1 MIGALR
7 ATPALCVA
15 VAALTALPGDAGA
28 REIWLEWRTPAEGQ
42 RVEGPVG
49 WTAVEGWAGV
59 GDPVNHDVVLV
70 IDVSGS
76 TAIASG
82 VDIDGDGTV
91 GRYNR
96 RREIWRSFNASQ
108 LSSDPG
114 DTVLAAELVA
124 SRRLVEVL
132 DPDRTRIGIVS
143 FSDGASILAPLG
155 SDRARIDSALKQ
167 LDQAFGAGATD
178 MGRAI
183 YRGAEALLAGR
194 SPGAAPRRMTLL
206 VLSDG
211 WPTSPVSEKMA
222 AQAALQAAIE
232 SAKSG
237 IRIDAFGLGLE
248 SAGRQETD
256 VYAQIASRTGGRYRP
271 LAKPALVI
279 DELPKIDLADVA
291 GIELTNATTGAPGR
305 AVRRRPD
312 GSFDGFVLLAPG
324 ENKIRVTA
332 RDDAGASRSSERTVF
347 FDERSPRT
355 PEEAAA
361 FDQKLLELRATLEQ
375 RRLEL
380 ALAAE
385 IEAARQQKRE
395 LEVKPEQPAP

>member
-1 MIGALR
+1 MIGARR

-15 VAALTALPGDAGA
+15 VAALAALPGGAGA
-28 REIWLEWRTPAEGQ
+28 RAIWLEWRTPAEGE
-42 RVEGPVG
+42 RFAGPVG

-82 VDIDGDGTV
+82 VDIDGDGSV
-91 GRYNR
+91 GRYNK
-96 RREIWRSFNASQ
+96 RRENWRSFNARQ

-132 DPDRTRIGIVS
+132 DEGRTRIGIVS

-155 SDRARIDSALKQ
+155 SDRAKIESALRQ
-167 LDQAFGAGATD
+167 LDQAFGSGATD

-183 YRGAEALLAGR
+183 DRGAEALLAGR
-194 SPGAAPRRMTLL
+194 TPGAPPRRMTLL

-211 WPTSPVSEKMA
+211 WPTAPVSEKMA
-222 AQAALQAAIE
+222 AQAALDAAGQAAQ
-232 SAKSG
+232 SG

-248 SAGRQETD
+248 SAGGNQTD
-256 VYAQIASRTGGRYRP
+256 VYALIAARTGGRYRP

-291 GIELTNATTGAPGR
+291 GVELRNATTGAAGR

-332 RDDAGASRSSERTVF
+332 RDDAGASRSDERTVF
-347 FDERSPRT
+347 FDERSPRSQ
-355 PEEAAA
+355 EEAAA
-361 FDQKLLELRATLEQ
+361 FDAKLLELKTTLEQ
-375 RRLEL
+375 RRLEA

-385 IEAARQQKRE
+385 IEAARNQRRE
-395 LEVKPEQPAP
+395 LEVRPEPPAP